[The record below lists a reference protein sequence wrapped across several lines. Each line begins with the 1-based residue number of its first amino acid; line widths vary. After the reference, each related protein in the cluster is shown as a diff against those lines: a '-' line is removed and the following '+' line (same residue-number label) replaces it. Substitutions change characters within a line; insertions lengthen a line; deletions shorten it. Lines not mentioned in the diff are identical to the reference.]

1 MVQDCDTVFFFATD
15 CFEHAGH
22 LVGLGGLKLID
33 QELKDYG
40 RPWKY
45 FSSLAVFTNTIRDCS
60 KDIFKQWCHQH
71 GEASAMKYVFKLFPR
86 VCAGRW
92 NSIDTTEDRILKAG
106 PEKTVSVLRKVL
118 EGKKVR
124 ANRKSMATPGISTPL
139 LPPLEDAANA
149 VEVGG
154 AREDGA
160 VSSTDAGV
168 VDLLSLEQTKEYT
181 VKMGKWRQQTI
192 DTADDILWWR
202 TIEVMHTI
210 RGPVLHLSA
219 FLKKK
224 LSSQELAEIGP
235 PLFQLICGKADSIFD
250 AYNFMFADSFSW
262 VSHACRGLN
271 HADSSWLM
279 RPEHFLNH
287 VEVYCV

>member
-1 MVQDCDTVFFFATD
+1 VFDYGNKLILCSDVMLQCFRHLRPGVHFYLATTDRGSNEVSGKKIIQCMVQDADTVFFFPTD

-33 QELKDYG
+33 QELKDHG

-45 FSSLAVFTNTIRDCS
+45 FSSLAVFTNTVRDCS
-60 KDIFKQWCHQH
+60 KDIFQHWCQQH
-71 GEASAMKYVFKLFPR
+71 GEVSAMSYVFKLFPR

-106 PEKTVSVLRKVL
+106 PERTLSVLRTVL
-118 EGKKVR
+118 KGKKVR
-124 ANRKSMATPGISTPL
+124 AKGKSIAKPTTSTSL
-139 LPPLEDAANA
+139 APPLDDAANA
-149 VEVGG
+149 ADDDDVGG
-154 AREDGA
+154 VRAVGAGA

-181 VKMGKWRQQTI
+181 IKMGKWRQQTM

-202 TIEVMHTI
+202 TIEVMKVI

-224 LSSQELAEIGP
+224 
-235 PLFQLICGKADSIFD
+235 
-250 AYNFMFADSFSW
+250 N
-262 VSHACRGLN
+262 
-271 HADSSWLM
+271 
-279 RPEHFLNH
+279 
-287 VEVYCV
+287 